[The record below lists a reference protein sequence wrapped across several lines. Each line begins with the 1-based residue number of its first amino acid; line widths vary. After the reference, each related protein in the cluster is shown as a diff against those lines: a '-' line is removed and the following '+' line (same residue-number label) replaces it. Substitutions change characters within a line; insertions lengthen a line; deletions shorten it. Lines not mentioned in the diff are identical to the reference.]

1 MHGAIVGPIL
11 MSGLIGEFVNCDC
24 VGMNLKLASVTK
36 LTSTHDTSF
45 HCNSSTC
52 VRARSAS

>member
-1 MHGAIVGPIL
+1 
-11 MSGLIGEFVNCDC
+11 VNCDC